1 MPSTLAHQGVAQV
14 VVLLTTTTTITMNSN
29 NEVCCILFV
38 VATLWTSLG
47 SVVVVGQPAPN
58 GPPGAPPIML
68 ALPKVKNNFANNNN
82 NNTGGPGGGGMDWLG
97 LHQKICSLS
106 ESIVPG
112 ISKRFEECNKM
123 SKFFQLEVSDRYH
136 KIQIKNT
143 FSLEFRMIATVSKVP
158 SDAHQLRQLP
168 GDYAQRV

>member
-82 NNTGGPGGGGMDWLG
+82 NTGGPGGGGMDWLG

-143 FSLEFRMIATVSKVP
+143 FSLEFRLIATVSKVP